1 MQAKS
6 TAKSK
11 KEYTYNMGSIQNSIV
26 GALGAAAGAAV
37 AIEHAKDSDFSK
49 MNSADNS
56 ALVARNQS
64 READAAAYD
73 ARVETEGPGGLK
85 EQADEADK
93 NVHKA
98 AERAAQAEAMN
109 KVYPSPMN
117 KGKAEKR
124 AKELGE
130 AKKALEFLT
139 DSITAKKDVI
149 ARAVE
154 QRMQANKATK
164 IALDEKE
171 KYEKRWG
178 GIK

>member
-1 MQAKS
+1 
-6 TAKSK
+6 
-11 KEYTYNMGSIQNSIV
+11 MGAINNAFNQ
-26 GALGAAAGAAV
+26 AAGTLAGASI
-37 AIEHAKDSDFSK
+37 AIKHAQESDFSK
-49 MNSADNS
+49 MNSAENS

-85 EQADEADK
+85 EQADEAKK
-93 NVHKA
+93 NVYKA

-130 AKKALEFLT
+130 AKKALEFLK
-139 DSITAKKDVI
+139 DSITAKTDVI
-149 ARAVE
+149 ARAIE
-154 QRMQANKATK
+154 QRQNANKLTE
-164 IALDEKE
+164 IALDEKT

>member
-1 MQAKS
+1 
-6 TAKSK
+6 
-11 KEYTYNMGSIQNSIV
+11 MGAINNAFNQ
-26 GALGAAAGAAV
+26 AAGAV
-37 AIEHAKDSDFSK
+37 AGAALAYKHAKETDFSK
-49 MNSADNS
+49 ALTAEHS

-73 ARVETEGPGGLK
+73 ARVEMEGPGGIK

-109 KVYPSPMN
+109 KAYPSPMN
-117 KGKAEKR
+117 NGKAEKR

-149 ARAVE
+149 ARAIE
-154 QRMQANKATK
+154 QRMQANKVTK

-178 GIK
+178 GIR